1 MGDMLEIYGRYY
13 PGYSYAV
20 CGVQEW
26 KNQPLR
32 GGRSWTFLPKNP
44 KVEHRRNLLIL
55 LTFSEKLNIEH
66 SVLCRMF
73 SFLARK

>member
-1 MGDMLEIYGRYY
+1 MRYAGCKSGKISHFGVADHGR
-13 PGYSYAV
+13 
-20 CGVQEW
+20 
-26 KNQPLR
+26 
-32 GGRSWTFLPKNP
+32 LPKNP